1 MSEHRIEITDSRGTS
16 LKILV
21 RLPLSGQAT
30 WRALDQG
37 HLCYGSGVADT
48 GHYPTNPM
56 AWIALYGGNEI
67 DDSKMV
73 LHLDDFLAFT
83 DINRA
88 GGEGH
93 VYQRDYLLMEPG
105 KVNWQ
110 PVA

>member
-16 LKILV
+16 MKILV
-21 RLPLSGQAT
+21 RLPLSGRAT

-37 HLCYGSGVADT
+37 HLCYGSGVAETDP
-48 GHYPTNPM
+48 YPTNSPV
-56 AWIALYGGNEI
+56 WVALYGGNEI
-67 DDSKMV
+67 DDDKMV
-73 LHLDDFLAFT
+73 LHLDNFLVLPG
-83 DINRA
+83 IIGA

>member
-30 WRALDQG
+30 WRALECG
-37 HLCYGSGVADT
+37 RLCYESGVANT
-48 GHYPTNPM
+48 GHYPTNSL

-67 DDSKMV
+67 DDAKLV
-73 LHLDDFLAFT
+73 LHLDDFLGFT
-83 DINRA
+83 GISGA

-93 VYQRDYLLMEPG
+93 VYKQDYILMEPG

-110 PVA
+110 LA